1 MRRFLLALLALAC
14 AAGAKT
20 FTLEQVLSAP
30 FPSELIASPDGNRVA
45 WMLNERGARNVWVAS
60 APDWKGVR
68 ATSYT
73 ADDGQDVGQLQWTPD
88 SRSVVYVHGGD
99 LEFLGRPDPNPA
111 MNPAGVEQAVWLVTP
126 GQAPR
131 KIAVGHSPA
140 VSPKGDRIVFLLG
153 GQVWTAPLTEPA
165 APAMLI
171 HARTGATASELV
183 WSPDGA
189 KVAFVSDR
197 TNHSFI
203 AIYDFTAKSLEYL
216 DPSTD
221 RDRNPVWSPDGRQ
234 IAFIRNL
241 TGGSA
246 GRGAHRTGEPWA
258 IRVASVADGAGRQIW
273 KAEPGPGSVFHPMV
287 SEQQLYWGAGD
298 RILFPVG
305 ARRLAAPLLRS
316 GRRRRGHAADAGQL
330 RSGARC
336 LLARRQGSRLL
347 LQPGRHRPPAHLA
360 RLHRS
365 RTAHALSPEAKNW
378 SGRP

>member
-30 FPSELIASPDGNRVA
+30 FPSELIASPDGNHVA

-88 SRSVVYVHGGD
+88 SRSVVDVHGGD

-111 MNPAGVEQAVWLVTP
+111 MNPAGVEQAIWLVTP

-153 GQVWTAPLTEPA
+153 GQVWTAPLTEQA

-241 TGGSA
+241 TGGSP

-273 KAEPGPGSVFHPMV
+273 KAEPGTGSVFHPMV
-287 SEQQLYWGAGD
+287 SEQQLYWGAGN
-298 RILFPVG
+298 RILFPWEHDGWLHLYSVAVEGG
-305 ARRLAAPLLRS
+305 AATLLTPGSFEVEHVTFSRDGKEAVFSSNQDDVDRRHIWRVSIAAGPPTAVT
-316 GRRRRGHAADAGQL
+316 RGEEL
-330 RSGARC
+330 EWT
-336 LLARRQGSRLL
+336 
-347 LQPGRHRPPAHLA
+347 P
-360 RLHRS
+360 
-365 RTAHALSPEAKNW
+365 
-378 SGRP
+378 